1 MNPLLDIER
10 DLEETVL
17 SDLCQCKNVILL
29 QRKLTNM
36 HLDDAMRYRQ
46 LEDFID
52 INGDHLNETAQA
64 KLKALTNRLIEKVWC
79 ACMLW
84 G

>member
-1 MNPLLDIER
+1 MIPSLDIER

-52 INGDHLNETAQA
+52 INGDHLNETAQT
-64 KLKALTNRLIEKVWC
+64 KLKALTSRLIEKVGGDV
-79 ACMLW
+79 AIL
-84 G
+84 